1 MDYGS
6 DAWTPVQEIVRLN
19 FKALHDVVKAHG
31 EALKSVEKSVANKVN
46 RQEHTAALTEKVS
59 VNELTTTFE
68 ELSRVIDNKAD
79 ARDTSSIVERMAGR
93 SEVQAALADKADVA
107 DVQRCLDAKA
117 GLAETQQLFSGV
129 EARLDQAEGRLT
141 EALSTKADK
150 AQLEGL
156 MQAQCTREDVRQI
169 VAEAVDSLRQELRG
183 EIKEALA
190 AKASKESVAT
200 ALKTKANRQD
210 VEELMAKHADTIN
223 STLAQKANVDAVSTA
238 LAAKASRAEMLE
250 TVDNKVDACRAAI
263 DAALTQKAASAQL
276 ASVQEDMERRV
287 GLLQAEI
294 SKVDDAIATACGRLE
309 RDLATHAKEVNSAL
323 SSKASSVE
331 VQQRVRQSDV
341 ETMLASKPDRHELDL
356 AAQAVSTKLAADLS
370 RAAAEL
376 RGHVDD
382 RVASARSE
390 VSSLMSRLEGLAKR
404 SEVEDALTTKA
415 DTKEV
420 ALWLQSKAGLDEVTS
435 QLELRDQESARALGQ
450 KASARELESL
460 SERLEQRISAEVGQ
474 VRYDLTQATSG
485 LASAEQLQQQLSGM
499 VGRSAVETLG
509 SNLEK
514 KANIDDINR
523 SLTEVN
529 RELAQRPTLAE
540 LNRVIG
546 EQSLIMESLCS
557 EHLLGRWIWKSGRV
571 KGEKHAVPWN
581 VQNINTNPENFLWEK
596 DKCAI
601 TTVAP
606 GLYEVTFGFFTR
618 KKPTVQL
625 LVNGEPVLS
634 AVNSASYAV
643 HHSSGRLAAVG
654 PHPAGNVTGL
664 TLIDYLA
671 LPPKARISCSYQGE
685 EGGEGFLGLRKM

>member
-6 DAWTPVQEIVRLN
+6 EAWTPVQEIVRLN

-31 EALKSVEKSVANKVN
+31 EALKSVEKSVGNKVN

-93 SEVQAALADKADVA
+93 MEVQTALADKADVG

-117 GLAETQQLFSGV
+117 GLAETQQLLGGV
-129 EARLDQAEGRLT
+129 EARLDAAEQRLT
-141 EALSTKADK
+141 EVLSAKADK
-150 AQLEGL
+150 AQVEALVQNQL
-156 MQAQCTREDVRQI
+156 TRDEVRTL
-169 VAEAVDSLRQELRG
+169 VAEAVDGLRQELRG
-183 EIKEALA
+183 EIKEALS

-210 VEELMAKHADTIN
+210 VEELVTKHAEAMN
-223 STLAQKANVDAVSTA
+223 ATLASKANVDAVSTA

-250 TVDNKVDACRAAI
+250 AVDTRVDACRSAL
-263 DAALTQKAASAQL
+263 DAEIQSRASLQQL
-276 ASVQEDMERRV
+276 QSVQEEVDRRV
-287 GLLQAEI
+287 AMLQSEI
-294 SKVDDAIATACGRLE
+294 AKADDALASACGRLE
-309 RDLATHAKEVNSAL
+309 RDLATHAKEVNAAL
-323 SSKASSVE
+323 SSKASTVE
-331 VQQRVRQSDV
+331 VQQRVRQSEV
-341 ETMLASKPDRHELDL
+341 ETMLATKPDRHELDL

-370 RAAAEL
+370 RAASEL

-382 RVASARSE
+382 RVATARSE
-390 VSSLMSRLEGLAKR
+390 AAALSSRLEGLARR
-404 SEVEDALTTKA
+404 SEVEHALNLKA

-420 ALWLQSKAGLDEVTS
+420 EMWLQSKAGLDEVTA
-435 QLELRDQESARALGQ
+435 QLEVRDQESHRALGQ
-450 KASARELESL
+450 KAASHEVQAMGD
-460 SERLEQRISAEVGQ
+460 RLEQRLSAEVGQ
-474 VRYDLTQATSG
+474 LRYDLSQATTG
-485 LASAEQLQQQLSGM
+485 LASSEQLQQQLQGM
-499 VGRSAVETLG
+499 VGRSAVESLG
-509 SNLEK
+509 VNLEK

-529 RELAQRPTLAE
+529 RELAQRPTLSE

-557 EHLLGRWIWKSGRV
+557 EHLLGRWIWKSGKV
-571 KGEKHAVPWN
+571 KGEKAAVPWN

-596 DKCAI
+596 DKCSV

-685 EGGEGFLGLRKM
+685 EGGEGFMGLRKM